1 MENFFDNRRLF
12 NSIWNWK
19 FHIVIASTLA
29 VIGGVIFSS
38 SKFIE
43 PKFKSTAKVY
53 PVNLAEY
60 SEESESEQMLEFIR
74 TNDIKFRMIEAFNL
88 YDVYNINP
96 EDPLHTTYILDI
108 FNKNV
113 SFKKTEFETIEIEV
127 LDKDPVRAATMV
139 DSAIVF
145 YNDKVRNIHSAKYW
159 ESYHTLNNSIIK
171 QEQEIQG
178 LQVKMQK
185 LRDENGLLE
194 FESQVAAA
202 SEGLME
208 AAARGGNPTYAKS
221 MLNNLKEK
229 GGELK
234 DLESVYLL
242 KEKVLQNMYSQR
254 EQAYMHATK
263 DITYSIVAEAP
274 FPSDKKSY
282 PVRWL
287 IVFFSLVITF
297 FVSVIT
303 VVVLDYIRDTKA
315 AQ

>member
-38 SKFIE
+38 TKFIE

-74 TNDIKFRMIEAFNL
+74 TNDIKFRMIDAFKL

-96 EDPLHTTYILDI
+96 KDPLHTTYILDK

-127 LDKDPVRAATMV
+127 LDKDPLRATAMV

-145 YNDKVRNIHSAKYW
+145 YNQKVKRIHSAKYW
-159 ESYHTLNNSIIK
+159 ESYTTLNNSIEK
-171 QEQEIQG
+171 QEKEIEQ
-178 LQVKMQK
+178 LQTKMQE
-185 LRDENGLLE
+185 LRDKYGLLE
-194 FESQVAAA
+194 FESQVTAA

-208 AAARGGNPTYAKS
+208 AAARGGNTNYAKS
-221 MLNNLKEK
+221 MLKNLEQK

-234 DLESVYLL
+234 DMESIYIL
-242 KEKVLQNMYSQR
+242 KEAVLRNMYSQR

-263 DITYSIVAEAP
+263 DITYSIVAETP
-274 FPSDKKSY
+274 FPADKKSY

-287 IVFFSLVITF
+287 IVFFSLIITF

-303 VVVLDYIRDTKA
+303 VVTLDYIRDTKA